1 MYWHEAIKEPERDQF
16 LKAMQQ
22 EVENHCQ
29 NDVWE
34 IILRKVVP
42 KGIKVLPSVWAMKR
56 KRRIATREVYKR
68 KARLNINGSKQQY
81 GLN

>member
-1 MYWHEAIKEPERDQF
+1 MKEPDSDQF

-34 IILRKVVP
+34 MILRNNVP
-42 KGIKVLPSVWAMKR
+42 KGIKVLPSAWAMKR
-56 KRRIATREVYKR
+56 KRRIAT
-68 KARLNINGSKQQY
+68 
-81 GLN
+81 